1 MSMSPMVGTLA
12 GHNPTLFFFLLGV
25 DVANGVVGLQSNGR
39 TTFLEQRPG
48 NALLKSKTT
57 FIKPFIATN
66 VT

>member
-1 MSMSPMVGTLA
+1 MCPCLQW
-12 GHNPTLFFFLLGV
+12 LGP
-25 DVANGVVGLQSNGR
+25 DVANGVVGLQSDGR